1 MAGVINRPVAAK
13 GIIAFQDRENPVK
26 FEYFPSSG
34 QAVLGDTLESFDCSY
49 YGIGGTPQWVQ
60 TGPMK
65 YLDLAGGVVS
75 GKVRFDATEEQLKAI
90 TDEIGRIYE
99 IDDPELV
106 PVILQETKAQPVFA
120 QGVAGLGGNS
130 KYSFPE
136 QVNVGSSL
144 NFNIDSGNSLFPQ
157 LIAGLNRSG
166 DEAQS
171 APTVGMNISGKLQ
184 LYGEPFEARLRA
196 DLKQVWEYV
205 RDQVDVGAQLGWFNL
220 SSRFD
225 KIAQDLQ
232 RESIIQM
239 EFIQGRADSTF
250 GLQLLESTKVVFEA
264 INAKITSGEGMFRF
278 EPNPTPQ
285 EPKDPDKSWFASLAP
300 WSVGLN
306 MSFVRNSFKQ
316 SITFDQ
322 RVRFQGIFTIP
333 VTSSFNLGVVCSSS
347 TQNMFHDVTL
357 GKNGC
362 ITPEKVKALQTRISK
377 EVAAKNTR
385 IEDYTQRLL
394 DGKITLQ
401 TFETLV
407 AMLNTIMLTE
417 QGPQDTRSVEEMVQE
432 IENRAF
438 RIASGRRGPVA
449 WRTPERRRTDETQ
462 AGKAQRPPLESSR
475 IEGFSP
481 KEPSE
486 LEPHWTIIPNFTLN
500 RQQASN
506 WCWISTSLDA
516 HTFYRPDKKGTQCAL
531 AGALLFGNEKECCKS
546 SLPAKCD
553 RPGLPSGALQ
563 FLKVFASSRP
573 VNNLSYPE
581 VKREIDAGR
590 PIILGYT
597 EQNQSVGHAILVLG
611 YGEENG
617 VGYVYVGDPARGF
630 GTAKFSEVLFTYSK
644 TFSEV
649 SFTTAHGV

>member
-13 GIIAFQDRENPVK
+13 GIIAFQDRENPAK

-34 QAVLGDTLESFDCSY
+34 QAVLGDTLESFNCSY

-60 TGPMK
+60 AGPLK
-65 YLDLAGGVVS
+65 YLDLAGGVVA
-75 GKVRFDATEEQLKAI
+75 GKVRFDASEDQLKAI
-90 TDEIGRIYE
+90 ADEISRIYE
-99 IDDPELV
+99 IDEPELV

-120 QGVAGLGGNS
+120 QGVAGLGGSS

-136 QVNVGSSL
+136 QVNVGSSF

-157 LIAGLNRSG
+157 LIAGLNKNA
-166 DEAQS
+166 DEQS
-171 APTVGMNISGKLQ
+171 APTIGMNISGKLQ

-205 RDQVDVGAQLGWFNL
+205 RDKVDVGAQLGWFNF
-220 SSRFD
+220 SSQFD

-232 RESIIQM
+232 KESIIQM

-264 INAKITSGEGMFRF
+264 INAKITAGEGMFRF

-285 EPKDPDKSWFASLAP
+285 EPKDPEKSWFASLAP

-306 MSFVRNSFKQ
+306 MSFVRQSFKQ

-322 RVRFQGIFTIP
+322 TVKFQGIFTIP
-333 VTSSFNLGVVCSSS
+333 VTSSFNLGVVCSPS
-347 TQNMFHDVTL
+347 TQNMFHDVTT

-362 ITPEKVKALQTRISK
+362 ITPEKTKALQQRISK
-377 EVAAKNTR
+377 EVVAKNIR
-385 IEDYTQRLL
+385 IEEYTQRLL

-401 TFETLV
+401 VFETLV

-417 QGPQDTRSVEEMVQE
+417 QGPKDTRSVEDIMRKVEDQ
-432 IENRAF
+432 AF

-449 WRTPERRRTDETQ
+449 WRTPERPVTDDSQSAKT
-462 AGKAQRPPLESSR
+462 QRPPLESSR
-475 IEGFSP
+475 IEGFLP
-481 KEPSE
+481 KAPSE
-486 LEPHWTIIPNFTLN
+486 LGINWTIIPNFTLN
-500 RQQASN
+500 QQEASN
-506 WCWISTSLDA
+506 WCWISTSLDT
-516 HTFYRPDKKGTQCAL
+516 HNFYRPAKKETQCRL
-531 AGALLFGNEKECCKS
+531 AGSLLFGNYLECCG
-546 SLPAKCD
+546 LTIPAKCD

-563 FLKVFASSRP
+563 FLKVFASSKP

-581 VKREIDAGR
+581 VMKEINAGR

-597 EQNQSVGHAILVLG
+597 EQNQSVGHAVLILG
-611 YGEENG
+611 YGEEKG
-617 VGYVYVGDPARGF
+617 VGYVYVGDPARGI
-630 GTAKFSEVLFTYSK
+630 GTAEFAKLLFTYSK

-649 SFTTAHGV
+649 SFTTPHGV

>member
-13 GIIAFQDRENPVK
+13 GIIAFQDREDPTT

-34 QAVLGDTLESFDCSY
+34 QAVLGDTLESFNCSY

-60 TGPMK
+60 AGPMK

-75 GKVRFDATEEQLKAI
+75 GKVRFDATDDQLKAI
-90 TDEIGRIYE
+90 ADEIGRIYE

-120 QGVAGLGGNS
+120 QGVADLGGSS
-130 KYSFPE
+130 KYSFPA
-136 QVNVGSSL
+136 QVNVGSSF
-144 NFNIDSGNSLFPQ
+144 NFNIDSGNSLFAQ
-157 LIAGLNRSG
+157 LIAGMNRDSK
-166 DEAQS
+166 EQS
-171 APTVGMNISGKLQ
+171 APTVGINISGKLQ

-264 INAKITSGEGMFRF
+264 INAKIVSGEGMFRF

-285 EPKDPDKSWFASLAP
+285 EPKDPEKSWFASLAP

-322 RVRFQGIFTIP
+322 TVKFQGLFTIP
-333 VTSSFNLGVVCSSS
+333 VTSSFNLGVVCSPS
-347 TQNMFHDVTL
+347 TQNMFHDVTT

-362 ITPEKVKALQTRISK
+362 ITPEKVKALQTRIFK
-377 EVAAKNTR
+377 EVVAKNTK
-385 IEDYTQRLL
+385 IEEYTQKLI
-394 DGKITLQ
+394 DGKITLE
-401 TFETLV
+401 TFQTLV
-407 AMLNTIMLTE
+407 ALLNTIMLTE
-417 QGPQDTRSVEEMVQE
+417 QGPKDTRNVEDIVRKLEEQ
-432 IENRAF
+432 AL
-438 RIASGRRGPVA
+438 RIASGRRGPIS
-449 WRTPERRRTDETQ
+449 WRTPEGQASDEGQTS
-462 AGKAQRPPLESSR
+462 KTRRPPIESSE
-475 IEGFSP
+475 IEGFST
-481 KEPSE
+481 KSPSE
-486 LEPHWTIIPNFTLN
+486 VGITWKIIPNFTLN
-500 RQQASN
+500 QQQAPN

-516 HTFYRPDKKGTQCAL
+516 HNFYRPGQKGTQCAL
-531 AGALLFGNEKECCKS
+531 AGALLFGNEQECCKS
-546 SLPAKCD
+546 PLPSKCD
-553 RPGLPSGALQ
+553 KPGLPSGALQ
-563 FLKVFASSRP
+563 FMKIFASSKP
-573 VNNLSYPE
+573 VNNLTYPE
-581 VKREIDAGR
+581 VKKEIDAGR

-597 EQNQSVGHAILVLG
+597 EQGQTVGHAILILG
-611 YGEENG
+611 YGEENK
-617 VGYVYVGDPARGF
+617 VAYVWVGDPARGQ
-630 GTAKFSEVLFTYSK
+630 GSAKFSDVLFTYSK
-644 TFSEV
+644 QFSEV
-649 SFTTAHGV
+649 SFTTPHGV